1 MVWTDRSGVSLVRCG
16 LAGGVLGIGLAVAHT
31 AWAMDH
37 VVLRQADKQVKV
49 MGRVLVAA
57 QDGGLMLLARDGT
70 IWIIQP
76 NELLEHTEDDVP
88 FKPFT
93 PDEVAEKLLQT
104 LPNGFELHRTSHYL
118 ILHNTSREYASWC
131 GSLFERLYMAF
142 TNFWTRR
149 GFDLHEPEIPLIG
162 VIWSEQRAYEQFA
175 RGELGDAVS
184 SIIGYYSLQT
194 NRMTLFDLT
203 GMAGL
208 GRGSRG
214 STAAQI
220 NRILAQPE
228 AERMVA
234 TLIHEATHQIAF
246 NCGLHT
252 RYSDCP
258 LWVSEGIAVYFET
271 PDLTSVKGW
280 STIGAVNR
288 PRLARFLEYL
298 PKRPADSLSTLIRDD
313 KRFRDTSLA
322 QDAYAEAWALTYYLL
337 RHRPKQYLA
346 YLKVLSAKQPARADP
361 PEVRLRQ
368 FREAFGDDLEKL
380 DAELKRYVLRLR

>member
-1 MVWTDRSGVSLVRCG
+1 MRWA
-16 LAGGVLGIGLAVAHT
+16 LATAVLGIGFAVAHP

-37 VVLRQADKQVKV
+37 VVLRQGDNQIKV
-49 MGRVLVAA
+49 TGRVLVTA
-57 QDGGLMLLARDGT
+57 QDGGLMVLARDGV

-76 NELLEHTEDDVP
+76 HELVEHTEDQVP
-88 FKPFT
+88 FKPLSV
-93 PDEVAEKLLQT
+93 EEIAQRLLQV
-104 LPNGFELHRTSHYL
+104 LPQGFEVHRTSHYL

-131 GSLFERLYMAF
+131 GSLFERLYLAF

-149 GFDLHEPEIPLIG
+149 GFDLHEPEIPLTGIL
-162 VIWSEQRAYEQFA
+162 WSDQRSYEQFA
-175 RGELGDAVS
+175 REELGEAAS
-184 SIIGYYSLQT
+184 TIIGYYSLRT
-194 NRMTLFDLT
+194 NRMNLFDLT
-203 GMAGL
+203 GMAGQ
-208 GRGSRG
+208 GRASRG
-214 STAAQI
+214 STSAQI
-220 NRILAQPE
+220 NRVLAQPE

-234 TLIHEATHQIAF
+234 TIIHEATHQIAF

-288 PRLARFLEYL
+288 PRLARFQQYL
-298 PKRPADSLSTLIRDD
+298 PKRPPDSLMTLIRDD

-322 QDAYAEAWALTYYLL
+322 EDAYAEAWALTYYLL
-337 RHRPKQYLA
+337 RQRPKQYLT
-346 YLKVLSAKQPARADP
+346 YLKVLSAKQPARSDP

-368 FREAFGDDLEKL
+368 FQEAFGDDLDKL
-380 DAELKRYVLRLR
+380 DAELKRHMLRVR